1 MLMTTKPEIDF
12 HNLPWPAG
20 TITHAIFDID
30 GTLTDESSIVTDA
43 TIDALRHLDAAGVPI
58 TLATGRILNGGANL
72 VKRAGIHAWVI
83 AAGGGVV
90 WNGKDIVSTHYM
102 PTEQVEAVSA
112 LAERTGLV
120 PFYFDELDFYAD
132 REALAATGT
141 LEVNE
146 NASEGRGMRSLE
158 GLDRNKLTKISLA
171 ASDPAQVD
179 QLLPEILD
187 QFPDTVQSHSNFVDI
202 PVTGVTKWEG
212 IEKSLVARGLTADT
226 GLGVGDSDND
236 IAWLREIG
244 YPIAAPLASAG
255 VLGVCKWQL
264 PNVEDSVARL
274 IEAKISRDHDD
285 DRA

>member
-1 MLMTTKPEIDF
+1 MTTKPEIDF

-90 WNGKDIVSTHYM
+90 WNGNDIVSTHYM

-236 IAWLREIG
+236 IAWLKEIG
-244 YPIAAPLASAG
+244 YPIAAPIASAG
-255 VLGVCKWQL
+255 VLGVCTWQL
-264 PNVEDSVARL
+264 PNIENSVARL

>member
-1 MLMTTKPEIDF
+1 MTTKPEIDF

-90 WNGKDIVSTHYM
+90 WNGNDIVSTHYM

-236 IAWLREIG
+236 IAWLKEIG
-244 YPIAAPLASAG
+244 YPIAAPIASAG
-255 VLGVCKWQL
+255 VLGVCTWQL
-264 PNVEDSVARL
+264 PNVENSVARL

>member
-1 MLMTTKPEIDF
+1 MTTKPEIDF

-90 WNGKDIVSTHYM
+90 WNGNDIVSTHYM

>member
-90 WNGKDIVSTHYM
+90 WNGNDIVSTHYM

-236 IAWLREIG
+236 IAWLKEIG
-244 YPIAAPLASAG
+244 YPIAAPIASAG
-255 VLGVCKWQL
+255 VLGVCTWQL
-264 PNVEDSVARL
+264 PNVENSVARL